1 MVTTLQRIL
10 GILLEDIIRDDYNK
24 IMKMCL
30 FSPGVIPHL
39 FLKRLYLII
48 EIRDDIQCGIRC
60 DRSKQVVAVN
70 QFTINLPY
78 RCVDGVITVAL

>member
-1 MVTTLQRIL
+1 MVTMLQRIL
-10 GILLEDIIRDDYNK
+10 GILLEDIIRDDYEDV
-24 IMKMCL
+24 
-30 FSPGVIPHL
+30 PVISRGDTTS
-39 FLKRLYLII
+39 FLKTLYLII
-48 EIRDDIQCGIRC
+48 EIRDDIRCGIRC